1 MKKTLSEWASLA
13 EVISGIAVVVTVVFL
28 IIEIRTST
36 EVTRAS
42 MYANNMNTLIEWRN
56 LLIED
61 RDTARLWESYTAG
74 RFHEEDTTDQLRMLQ
89 LVANNINIYENA
101 FYARQY
107 GVLGSSEWT
116 RFQRMS
122 CVQYNWIIQSPLAE
136 SIEMVTT
143 DQFRAFL
150 QENCGEDTAWPEHL
164 PTN

>member
-1 MKKTLSEWASLA
+1 MKKSLSEWASLA
-13 EVISGIAVVVTVVFL
+13 EVISGIAVVVTVIFL
-28 IIEIRTST
+28 IVEIRTST

-122 CVQYNWIIQSPLAE
+122 CVQYNWIIQSPLSE

>member
-1 MKKTLSEWASLA
+1 MKKSLSEWASLA
-13 EVISGIAVVVTVVFL
+13 EVISGIAVVLTVIFL
-28 IIEIRTST
+28 ILEIRTST

-61 RDTARLWESYTAG
+61 RDIARLWESYTAG

-136 SIEMVTT
+136 SIEMITT

>member
-1 MKKTLSEWASLA
+1 MKKSLSEWASLA
-13 EVISGIAVVVTVVFL
+13 EVISGIAVVFTVIFL
-28 IIEIRTST
+28 IFEIRTST

-42 MYANNMNTLIEWRN
+42 MYANNMNTLIDWRN

-61 RDTARLWESYTAG
+61 RDIARLWESYTAG

-136 SIEMVTT
+136 SIEMITT

>member
-1 MKKTLSEWASLA
+1 MKKSLSEWASLA
-13 EVISGIAVVVTVVFL
+13 EVISGIAVVVTVIFL
-28 IIEIRTST
+28 IVEIRTST

-89 LVANNINIYENA
+89 LVASNINIYENA

-107 GVLGSSEWT
+107 GVLGLSEWT

-122 CVQYNWIIQSPLAE
+122 CVQYNWIIQSPLSE

>member
-1 MKKTLSEWASLA
+1 MKNSLSEWANVA

-28 IIEIRTST
+28 IIEIRANT

-42 MYANNMNTLIEWRN
+42 MYADNMNSLMEWRN

-61 RDTARLWESYTAG
+61 RDTARLWESYTTG
-74 RFHEEDTTDQLRMLQ
+74 GFIEEDSTDQLRMLQ

-116 RFQRMS
+116 RFLRMS
-122 CVQYNWIIQSPLAE
+122 CVQYNWITRSALAE

-143 DQFRAFL
+143 DQFRNFL
-150 QENCGEDTAWPEHL
+150 IDNCGEDSAWPEHL

>member
-1 MKKTLSEWASLA
+1 MKKSLAEWASLA
-13 EVISGIAVVVTVVFL
+13 EVISGIAVVVTVIFL
-28 IIEIRTST
+28 IVEIRTNT

-42 MYANNMNTLIEWRN
+42 MYANNMNTLIDWRK

-74 RFHEEDTTDQLRMLQ
+74 GFHEEDTTDQLRMLQ

-143 DQFRAFL
+143 EQFRAFL

>member
-1 MKKTLSEWASLA
+1 MKKSLSEWASLA
-13 EVISGIAVVVTVVFL
+13 EVISGIAVVVTVIFL
-28 IIEIRTST
+28 IVEIRTST

-61 RDTARLWESYTAG
+61 RETAKLWESYTAG
-74 RFHEEDTTDQLRMLQ
+74 RFHEEDSTDQLRMMQ

-122 CVQYNWIIQSPLAE
+122 CVQYNWIIQSPLAG

-150 QENCGEDTAWPEHL
+150 EENCGEDTAWPEHL